1 METDKIVHYLFFD
14 FNPLAVLVASVVSF
28 IIGAIWFGPK
38 TFYPVWMK
46 ALGREVP
53 TERVKMSGGET
64 LLMFGGTYLAAL
76 IQIVTLAA
84 IISLAKASGA
94 NFDAAN
100 GALFGFIF
108 SIGLGAFASL
118 SHRMFAQPGM
128 KVYRSLKVWIIE
140 VGQDVVCLTLAGLM
154 LGAWA

>member
-1 METDKIVHYLFFD
+1 MHYQFFE

-28 IIGAIWFGPK
+28 IVGAIWFGPK

-53 TERVKMSGGET
+53 TEHVKMSGGET

-76 IQIVTLAA
+76 IQVTTLAA
-84 IISLAKASGA
+84 IISLSKASGA

-100 GALFGFIF
+100 GALFGLIF

-118 SHRMFAQPGM
+118 SHRMFSQPDM
-128 KVYRSLKVWIIE
+128 KVYRSLKVWLIE
-140 VGQDVVCLTLAGLM
+140 VGQDVVCLTLAGVI

>member
-1 METDKIVHYLFFD
+1 MTYLFTN
-14 FNPLAVLVASVVSF
+14 FNVLAVLVASVVSF

-53 TERVKMSGGET
+53 TERVKLSGGET

-76 IQIVTLAA
+76 IQISTLAA
-84 IISLAKASGA
+84 ILSLAKASGSS
-94 NFDAAN
+94 FDAAN
-100 GALFGFIF
+100 GAFFGFIF
-108 SIGLGAFASL
+108 SVGLGAFSSL

-128 KVYRSLKVWIIE
+128 KVYRSLKVWLIE
-140 VGQDVVCLTLAGLM
+140 VGQDVLCLTIAGAI
-154 LGAWA
+154 LGAFN